1 MSSNDTIAL
10 LPKQRN
16 DPLAG
21 AFWMLI
27 SCALL
32 AGVAALGRYLTTAGV
47 HPFQIVFLRVFF
59 ALVTMLPLLAFR
71 GIELFRTAQP
81 RMYIVRVMSGMLALT
96 TWFSAL
102 ALLPVGEVTAI
113 SFLTPIFATI
123 GAVIFLS
130 EIVRLRRWIAIMVGF
145 LGVLVILRPGYQGL
159 GVGVLLAIVS
169 AFAMGT
175 TSIILKRMTALD
187 DADKIV
193 FISTLLLT
201 PVTIIPALFV
211 WEWPHSDLWAFLF
224 AIGLV
229 ATLGHVTL
237 VRAFAATEASVVIS
251 FDFARLPFAVL
262 YGYIALGELIDV
274 WTWVG
279 AGIIFAST
287 IYIARREA
295 QLKRQTAVAGV
306 GVPSPRS

>member
-71 GIELFRTAQP
+71 GTELFRTTQP

-145 LGVLVILRPGYQGL
+145 LGVLVILRPGFQSL

-211 WEWPHSDLWAFLF
+211 WEWPHSDLWVILF

-262 YGYIALGELIDV
+262 YGYLALGELIDV